1 MTSHTMVNGLLI
13 PLKGKAIFKLDTG
26 DFEYFDGEVTSLEY
40 DPGTFTQL

>member
-1 MTSHTMVNGLLI
+1 MTSHTMVNGLRI